1 MKKNILILII
11 IILFKNSVVISGNFP
26 KPKNPHSQYS
36 YCYGSNEPKDY
47 DKTKSWWEVI
57 FGTKQ
62 EDPKVDPSPVSITE
76 TGPSIAHIKEN
87 MTINDKTTLE
97 QIRDLLDRI
106 LKEIQ
111 KGPINIFNVNMQEG
125 NKLTNALNLQNN
137 NLNHNVNNNINIA
150 AITDYAKKEFGLI
163 IDWIKNNK
171 FKVTMTALTSSY
183 ILINAK
189 LIYLNYK
196 LANENCWSKW
206 RLNSTMEELYRVPQA
221 IFAQDLLKDIQN
233 TYTQIGNM
241 TDYVTPLSTFIK
253 DVDTEINNINTY
265 IRMIKFLHK
274 TKVRKF
280 FIYNTK
286 IYDQAPERLNRLLFI
301 KNTFLS
307 WLAEH
312 KISQFKHLRKLNLI

>member
-137 NLNHNVNNNINIA
+137 NLNHNVNNNINIVC
-150 AITDYAKKEFGLI
+150 K
-163 IDWIKNNK
+163 
-171 FKVTMTALTSSY
+171 
-183 ILINAK
+183 
-189 LIYLNYK
+189 
-196 LANENCWSKW
+196 
-206 RLNSTMEELYRVPQA
+206 
-221 IFAQDLLKDIQN
+221 
-233 TYTQIGNM
+233 
-241 TDYVTPLSTFIK
+241 
-253 DVDTEINNINTY
+253 
-265 IRMIKFLHK
+265 
-274 TKVRKF
+274 
-280 FIYNTK
+280 
-286 IYDQAPERLNRLLFI
+286 
-301 KNTFLS
+301 
-307 WLAEH
+307 
-312 KISQFKHLRKLNLI
+312 

>member
-1 MKKNILILII
+1 M
-11 IILFKNSVVISGNFP
+11 
-26 KPKNPHSQYS
+26 
-36 YCYGSNEPKDY
+36 
-47 DKTKSWWEVI
+47 
-57 FGTKQ
+57 
-62 EDPKVDPSPVSITE
+62 DPSPISITE

-206 RLNSTMEELYRVPQA
+206 RLNNTMEELYRIPQSV
-221 IFAQDLLKDIQN
+221 FAQDLLKDIQN

-265 IRMIKFLHK
+265 IRIIKFLYK
-274 TKVRKF
+274 TK
-280 FIYNTK
+280 
-286 IYDQAPERLNRLLFI
+286 
-301 KNTFLS
+301 
-307 WLAEH
+307 
-312 KISQFKHLRKLNLI
+312 